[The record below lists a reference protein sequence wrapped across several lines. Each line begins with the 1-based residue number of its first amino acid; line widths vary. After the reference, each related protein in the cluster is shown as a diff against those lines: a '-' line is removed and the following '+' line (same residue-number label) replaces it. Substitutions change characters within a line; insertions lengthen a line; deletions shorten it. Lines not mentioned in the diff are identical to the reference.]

1 MAKAEV
7 HVPGWVYLALVV
19 AAAYVPPWL
28 LSWRSSSRA
37 MEGPTFP
44 ASVSPD
50 DRESPSVS
58 QAPSSLQ
65 GAKTGE
71 AAPSEKFG
79 PFRPDFAAEVPE
91 TVEAMLEEGESVISR
106 LRSRHPDDADAAA
119 AIAEYNVT
127 RGREREA
134 AAKSLA
140 TLQTR
145 AAKVYSA
152 HGDVRRAEEYLRRA
166 ISIDPG
172 NREALRTLAILYEGV
187 GNDVAAAAVLEDW
200 RRADAD
206 DVTPYV
212 LLAALYGSRRDFLR
226 TQEVLAA
233 AVNRFPSDPVPR
245 AMLAKFYIDTGQ
257 KPEEAVKLA
266 ESVIAHEASAV
277 NYELLCEAYLACG
290 RLEDAERA
298 CNLSRAQSPGNPRL
312 RLLEARI
319 REAKA
324 AAAKSEQMESDE
336 SG

>member
-1 MAKAEV
+1 MAKAEL

-28 LSWRSSSRA
+28 LSWRSGSRPT
-37 MEGPTFP
+37 EGPTFP
-44 ASVSPD
+44 AT
-50 DRESPSVS
+50 VS
-58 QAPSSLQ
+58 QDAREPPSISRDSNSLQ
-65 GAKTGE
+65 GANTGE

-91 TVEAMLEEGESVISR
+91 TVEALLEEGEAVISR

-119 AIAEYNVT
+119 AIAEYSVT

-145 AAKVYSA
+145 AAKVYSGR
-152 HGDVRRAEEYLRRA
+152 GDVHRAEEYLRRA
-166 ISIDPG
+166 LSIDPG
-172 NREALRTLAILYEGV
+172 NREARRALAILYEGV

-200 RRADAD
+200 RRTESD

-233 AVNRFPSDPVPR
+233 AVSRFPSDPVPR
-245 AMLAKFYIDTGQ
+245 AMLAKLYIDTGQ
-257 KPEEAVKLA
+257 KSEEAVKLA
-266 ESVIAHEASAV
+266 ESVVAREASAV

-290 RLEDAERA
+290 RLDDAERA
-298 CNLSRAQSPGNPRL
+298 CHLSRAESPGNPRL
-312 RLLEARI
+312 RHLEARI
-319 REAKA
+319 REARA
-324 AAAKSEQMESDE
+324 AAGNPNK
-336 SG
+336 

>member
-1 MAKAEV
+1 MVKAEV
-7 HVPGWVYLALVV
+7 HVPGWVYLALVI

-44 ASVSPD
+44 ASLSQD
-50 DRESPSVS
+50 DRESPSVG
-58 QAPSSLQ
+58 QNPSLPQVARTDEVAS
-65 GAKTGE
+65 
-71 AAPSEKFG
+71 SENLG
-79 PFRPDFAAEVPE
+79 PVRPDFGADVPK
-91 TVEAMLEEGESVISR
+91 TPEAVLEEGEAVISR
-106 LRSRHPDDADAAA
+106 LRSRHPDDSDAAA
-119 AIAEYNVT
+119 AIAGYNVM
-127 RGREREA
+127 RGREGET
-134 AAKSLA
+134 AAKALA

-152 HGDVRRAEEYLRRA
+152 HGGVRRAEEYLRRA
-166 ISIDPG
+166 LLHDPG
-172 NREALRTLAILYEGV
+172 NREARRTLAILYEGM
-187 GNDVAAAAVLEDW
+187 GNVVAAAAVLEEW
-200 RRADAD
+200 RRADTD

-257 KPEEAVKLA
+257 KPQEAVKLA
-266 ESVIAHEASAV
+266 ESVVAQEASAV
-277 NYELLCEAYLACG
+277 NYELLSEAYLACG

-298 CNLSRAQSPGNPRL
+298 CNLARAESAGNPRL

-324 AAAKSEQMESDE
+324 AAAKSKETKPD
-336 SG
+336 